1 MQFKKGYVGFVE
13 NCRAQIR
20 GEKSAKLRGQLD
32 ARWRRTGRLPKSPLR
47 RCKRL
52 FALPSL
58 SAHNL
63 KSERS
68 CRLLR

>member
-1 MQFKKGYVGFVE
+1 MQFNKGYVGFVE

-20 GEKSAKLRGQLD
+20 VKKRAKLRGAID

-52 FALPSL
+52 FARLSL